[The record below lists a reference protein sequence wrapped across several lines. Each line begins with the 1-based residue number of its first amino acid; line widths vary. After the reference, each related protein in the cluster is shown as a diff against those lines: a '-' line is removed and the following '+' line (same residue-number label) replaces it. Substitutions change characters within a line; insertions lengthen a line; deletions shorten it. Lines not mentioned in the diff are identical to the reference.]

1 MRFLSQ
7 AANEGYVLL
16 KSRFEL
22 RFLAISTLILGL
34 FWFVHSP
41 AVAQAKALDASPA
54 PQVAKVFSLAES
66 LEGNYLAA
74 LIAMSSRDTQAASV
88 YYRES
93 LKSDPRNVD
102 LLERAFASSL
112 AAGDLE
118 EGFRVAQLLVVREP
132 KNSIA
137 HLTLGV
143 QALGQKNYVKARQHL
158 TKSGVGRSVD
168 LTSTLLTAWSWL
180 GSQKYERGVQTA
192 DRLVGDAAY
201 TVFRDYHVGLMAHV
215 VGKPKE
221 AELRLKRAFEGER
234 TTLRVVDAYARILA
248 ANSNSEGAKAIY
260 EAFERS
266 VPRQPLALDALQK
279 IKDNKPLPLSVATA
293 NEGASE
299 VLYGLGSAG
308 VRQEDSVVTLIYLRL
323 ALHLNPNHTMALITL
338 ADLLERIKQPELAL
352 QAYRQVSKDTP
363 LKSSVDIQIGL
374 TLESLGKGDEAVAHL
389 NSFIE
394 QNPKDLEA
402 LTSLGNIYR
411 SRKQFD
417 RAVDAY
423 TKAVLTIPTPDSNHW
438 SLFYYRGISLERI
451 KQWPKAEEDLKKSLS
466 LIPDT
471 LGREKALVLNYLG
484 YSWVDQHLNIEEAF
498 QMLRKAVELQPR
510 DGYIVDSL
518 GWAFYRLERYEEA
531 LKELEKAIE
540 LRPSDPVI
548 NDHLGDV
555 YWKVG
560 RKLEAYFQ
568 WQHAKD
574 LNPEPDDLKNI
585 LLKLEKGLDN
595 AGIVTPKEAEKTPL
609 PPKSNGG

>member
-1 MRFLSQ
+1 MI
-7 AANEGYVLL
+7 
-16 KSRFEL
+16 RFEL
-22 RFLAISTLILGL
+22 RFLAAVALICGL
-34 FWFVHSP
+34 FWGIHSS
-41 AVAQAKALDASPA
+41 AEAQAKALEATITRQMGTVFSPA
-54 PQVAKVFSLAES
+54 ES
-66 LEGNYLAA
+66 FEGNYLAA

-88 YYRES
+88 YYREA

-158 TKSGVGRSVD
+158 IKSGVGRSVD
-168 LTSTLLTAWSWL
+168 LTSTLLTAWSWV
-180 GSQKYERGVQTA
+180 GSQKYERGVQAA
-192 DRLVGDAAY
+192 DRLSGEVAY
-201 TVFRDYHVGLMAHV
+201 SVFRDYHVGLMAHV

-221 AELRLKRAFEGER
+221 AQLRLKRAFEGER
-234 TTLRVVDAYARILA
+234 TTLRVVDAYARLLA
-248 ANSNSEGAKAIY
+248 ANNNVEGAKAIY

-266 VPRQPLALDALQK
+266 VPRQPLAVDALQK
-279 IKDNKPLPLSVATA
+279 IKDNKPLPLLVSTA

-323 ALHLNPNHTMALITL
+323 ALHLNPSHTMALITL
-338 ADLLERIKQPELAL
+338 GDLLERIKQPELAL
-352 QAYRQVSKDTP
+352 QTYRQVSEDTP

-374 TLESLGKGDEAVAHL
+374 TLESLGKGEEAVAHL
-389 NSFIE
+389 NRYIE
-394 QNPKDLEA
+394 KNPKDLEA
-402 LTSLGNIYR
+402 LMSLGNIYR
-411 SRKQFD
+411 SRKQFEQS
-417 RAVDAY
+417 VDAY
-423 TKAVLTIPTPDSNHW
+423 TKAALTISTPDSSHW
-438 SLFYYRGISLERI
+438 SLFYYRGISYERI
-451 KQWPKAEEDLKKSLS
+451 KQWPKAEDDLKKSLN

-518 GWAFYRLERYEEA
+518 GWAFYRLDKFDDA
-531 LKELEKAIE
+531 LRELEKAIE

-585 LLKLEKGLDN
+585 LLKIEKGLDN
-595 AGIVTPKEAEKTPL
+595 AGTVTPKEAEKPAE